1 MLQVSPNYLTRASSS
16 SIKAMKMWQQHQQ
29 QKRDISLRHCNN
41 EMITIFSKLQEA
53 YGVSLSWRAN
63 EAVHSF

>member
-16 SIKAMKMWQQHQQ
+16 SVKAMKMWQQQQQ

-41 EMITIFSKLQEA
+41 EMITIFSKLQRCTW
-53 YGVSLSWRAN
+53 GSWRAN

>member
-16 SIKAMKMWQQHQQ
+16 SVKAMKMWQQHQQ
-29 QKRDISLRHCNN
+29 RDISLRHCNN
-41 EMITIFSKLQEA
+41 EMITIFSKLQR
-53 YGVSLSWRAN
+53 GIWVSLSWRAN